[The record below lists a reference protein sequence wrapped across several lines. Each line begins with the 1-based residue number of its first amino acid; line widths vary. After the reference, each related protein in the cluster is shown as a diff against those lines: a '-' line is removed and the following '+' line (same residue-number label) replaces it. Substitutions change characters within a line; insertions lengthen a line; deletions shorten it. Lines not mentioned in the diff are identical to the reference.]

1 MNTVSVWIPSASVL
15 RRGEI
20 NAVYVKSAQGVFLMR
35 QVRLGQTQG
44 EQVQVL
50 SGLLP
55 DDEIAVDP
63 HSAAAASDA
72 ETRAPASQ

>member
-1 MNTVSVWIPSASVL
+1 
-15 RRGEI
+15 
-20 NAVYVKSAQGVFLMR
+20 MR

-63 HSAAAASDA
+63 HSAAAVSHA
-72 ETRAPASQ
+72 ETREPASQ